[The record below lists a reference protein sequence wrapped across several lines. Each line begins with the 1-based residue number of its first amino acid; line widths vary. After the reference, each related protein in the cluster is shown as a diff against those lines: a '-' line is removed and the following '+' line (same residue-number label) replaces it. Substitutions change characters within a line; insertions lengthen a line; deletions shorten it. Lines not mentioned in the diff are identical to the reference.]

1 MAVSDQDA
9 YRSDHTL
16 SFVFGYKTLGKPA
29 IVAMAKGDSTQG
41 AVSSCHCD
49 YGGSAKC
56 CDAKKQKRGHGQTC
70 TDLGR

>member
-1 MAVSDQDA
+1 
-9 YRSDHTL
+9 
-16 SFVFGYKTLGKPA
+16 
-29 IVAMAKGDSTQG
+29 MAKGDSTQG